1 MLAGK
6 SGGVRMYLF
15 LEGPDDELNLKCPI
29 GLKSY
34 PLATPEETNM
44 FISWAKELIRQFRLA
59 WRLFK
64 DRRVPWVLKLIPPA
78 ALIYVLSPI
87 DILPDLSLGLGQLDD
102 IAIVLLSLKLF
113 IELAPPE
120 VVREHLRALGAK
132 IAEWTSEEP
141 TVVEGEFEVREE

>member
-1 MLAGK
+1 MDSSRLPTKPGQ
-6 SGGVRMYLF
+6 
-15 LEGPDDELNLKCPI
+15 
-29 GLKSY
+29 Y
-34 PLATPEETNM
+34 PKVYPEETNV
-44 FISWAKELIRQFRLA
+44 FISWAKELVRQFRLA

-64 DRRVPWVLKLIPPA
+64 DRRVPWALKLIPPA

-87 DILPDLSLGLGQLDD
+87 DILPDLGLGLGQLDD

>member
-1 MLAGK
+1 MSQQAPVPSQPK
-6 SGGVRMYLF
+6 
-15 LEGPDDELNLKCPI
+15 
-29 GLKSY
+29 Y

-87 DILPDLSLGLGQLDD
+87 DILPDLGLGLGQLDD